1 MKVTSISFMTVM
13 IRAALAGIKTQ
24 TRRTVK
30 NPDYFGCLTG
40 DCPHQTQAEC
50 DAALKVQCPYGQVGD
65 LLTVKEAVYLWCER
79 RPNGATPTGRPKW
92 LYVPMREA
100 PIHYAA
106 DGPKPT
112 TDIVSPDTGNVWM
125 WKHKVARFLPR
136 WASRLT
142 LRITDVRVQRLQ
154 DISHED
160 ALAEGCRGRSYEQD
174 DGAPWCK
181 VCRTT
186 GWVRNSCG
194 GETECGCVDGGVR
207 EFRCLWESINRFG
220 SWEENPWVWALTF
233 EVIKANVDT
242 VLP

>member
-13 IRAALAGIKTQ
+13 IRALLAGIKTQ

-79 RPNGATPTGRPKW
+79 RPNGTTPTGRPKW
-92 LYVPMREA
+92 LYVPMRAA

-125 WKHKVARFLPR
+125 WKHKVARFMPR

-154 DISHED
+154 DISAAD
-160 ALAEGCRGRSYEQD
+160 AIAEGTPCY
-174 DGAPWCK
+174 
-181 VCRTT
+181 V
-186 GWVRNSCG
+186 CG
-194 GETECGCVDGGVR
+194 GAMDGLS
-207 EFRCLWESINRFG
+207 ESDCHCFHHKATPHDYQLLWESINGPG
-220 SWEENPWVWALTF
+220 SWDRNDWCWCISFTPIAKNID
-233 EVIKANVDT
+233 EVLCDRTN
-242 VLP
+242 